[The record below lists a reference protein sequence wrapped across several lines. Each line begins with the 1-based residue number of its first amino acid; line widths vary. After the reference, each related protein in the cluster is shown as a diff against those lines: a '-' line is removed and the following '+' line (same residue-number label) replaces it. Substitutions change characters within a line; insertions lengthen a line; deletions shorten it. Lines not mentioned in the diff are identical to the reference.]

1 MSKPSQPLEMLK
13 PPRRVLKA
21 FRHTKRMVKANDP
34 LYIRCLRSCTSYLMA
49 RFTKSVDAD
58 DRGVFIIGFSVNI
71 DKALLPR
78 ALVNQPQLLAKSK
91 EMIIMAAALQWQKD
105 MDSWSPESFAWL
117 FALMLHQAS
126 DVIPK
131 LHSGQLNVDASYKL
145 CPARYESFGSEIA
158 SSLGAILDLPRFSC
172 DPSSC
177 LHGLH
182 ANDLGSCDFDV
193 DARGDPALVFDTSF
207 HWRRAAEILC
217 ADTPLADCTARPAIR
232 YLVGDLG
239 QAVFDGSGKWHETPR
254 AYILSRLRSVK
265 SPLEGREW
273 DDVAE
278 FLWELCSAEEVGV
291 EGANMQGCSENF
303 FMLLAEYLQKKKKQP
318 IPKAMRACYKKY
330 GIHIPEM
337 ADHGIGRLC
346 LGCDAP
352 EKPGAKHK
360 KCAQCNYANVR
371 YCSKECQRLHW
382 KSTHKH
388 ECAGRKNKGG
398 SGPLAAS
405 ADRKVPSK
413 RIIAE
418 QTHYLTESQ
427 GLAGHTARP
436 PPVPGT
442 EEFEALKLVVREF
455 CKCPGD
461 SLFKA
466 AASKLPA
473 CSRDR
478 SRLEEYEK
486 FLLEAERAF
495 FLQFPSAGD
504 WAAGT
509 GSSTSA
515 EQEEHMK
522 QAYAQARK
530 DKMEKECP
538 LLFALHKTLD
548 RNLAAPAA
556 TKGCAIVRECVVCQA
571 TELPGKKHGRCS
583 CRATGTLYCSSACQ
597 RRHWKST
604 HKNECTF
611 ARKAKGVE

>member
-1 MSKPSQPLEMLK
+1 MLK

-21 FRHTKRMVKANDP
+21 FRHTKRMVKANEP

-398 SGPLAAS
+398 RLPYREPRAG
-405 ADRKVPSK
+405 R
-413 RIIAE
+413 
-418 QTHYLTESQ
+418 THRST
-427 GLAGHTARP
+427 
-436 PPVPGT
+436 
-442 EEFEALKLVVREF
+442 
-455 CKCPGD
+455 
-461 SLFKA
+461 
-466 AASKLPA
+466 PA
-473 CSRDR
+473 CSRHR
-478 SRLEEYEK
+478 RVRGLEVSGEGILQVPRRLAFQGSSLQTAGLQSRQVSFGRIRKISAGSRARILSSVPICRRLGCRHWVQYVSRTRGTHETGVRPS
-486 FLLEAERAF
+486 AER
-495 FLQFPSAGD
+495 
-504 WAAGT
+504 
-509 GSSTSA
+509 
-515 EQEEHMK
+515 
-522 QAYAQARK
+522 
-530 DKMEKECP
+530 
-538 LLFALHKTLD
+538 
-548 RNLAAPAA
+548 
-556 TKGCAIVRECVVCQA
+556 
-571 TELPGKKHGRCS
+571 
-583 CRATGTLYCSSACQ
+583 
-597 RRHWKST
+597 
-604 HKNECTF
+604 
-611 ARKAKGVE
+611 